1 MGSQRVRHNLAT
13 EQHTLYKEFG
23 SSVHFNSKIE
33 LNKLV
38 FIFPQHLSME
48 EDSKMYY
55 KRSLSSESSVGF
67 KIHQMYDLELI
78 IQLF

>member
-1 MGSQRVRHNLAT
+1 
-13 EQHTLYKEFG
+13 
-23 SSVHFNSKIE
+23 
-33 LNKLV
+33 
-38 FIFPQHLSME
+38 ME